1 MLASKLYSPTL
12 REIPSDAKVIS
23 HQYMLKA
30 GMMRKVSNGL
40 YAFLPLALRSVRKVE
55 EIVREEMNAIGSQ
68 EILMPITQPAESR
81 MHADRWAL
89 KGVERLKF
97 NDPH

>member
-12 REIPSDAKVIS
+12 REIPSDAVVVS

-40 YAFLPLALRSVRKVE
+40 YAFLPLALRSVRKV
-55 EIVREEMNAIGSQ
+55 
-68 EILMPITQPAESR
+68 
-81 MHADRWAL
+81 D
-89 KGVERLKF
+89 
-97 NDPH
+97 

>member
-12 REIPSDAKVIS
+12 REIPSDAVVVS

-40 YAFLPLALRSVRKVE
+40 
-55 EIVREEMNAIGSQ
+55 
-68 EILMPITQPAESR
+68 
-81 MHADRWAL
+81 
-89 KGVERLKF
+89 
-97 NDPH
+97 

>member
-12 REIPSDAKVIS
+12 REIPSDAVVVS

-55 EIVREEMNAIGSQ
+55 EIVREEMNASEPGISCRLPSPLKSGS
-68 EILMPITQPAESR
+68 SR
-81 MHADRWAL
+81 NVGMYME
-89 KGVERLKF
+89 KKCS
-97 NDPH
+97 N